1 MMRYCWKKKKRKTN
15 QTDLCERCQSG
26 SVQLRISHQQIDKRE
41 KVKGRK
47 RERKK
52 GLFGYFLLTADANC
66 GYVLLTGKRFVH
78 PQDRR

>member
-1 MMRYCWKKKKRKTN
+1 LLEKRK
-15 QTDLCERCQSG
+15 EKRIKRIFA
-26 SVQLRISHQQIDKRE
+26 SVAKADPFSFEYLLNKSTRE
-41 KVKGRK
+41 KKLKG
-47 RERKK
+47 EKK